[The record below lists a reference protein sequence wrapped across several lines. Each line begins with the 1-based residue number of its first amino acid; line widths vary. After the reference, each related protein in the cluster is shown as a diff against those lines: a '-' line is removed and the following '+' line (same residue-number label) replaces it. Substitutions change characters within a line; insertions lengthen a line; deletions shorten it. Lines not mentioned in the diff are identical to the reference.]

1 MGSKVG
7 VNTRSQKLTACPHK
21 KPSIVSL
28 FLLHPLHASDV
39 FGDSDCVFGQCPPPV
54 TVFKGR
60 LFVDTDKENDLRV
73 AIKQCVYDKK
83 DTIPAIVCVFS
94 TVRLGKIFTNCYR
107 KAR

>member
-1 MGSKVG
+1 MLVMYSEI
-7 VNTRSQKLTACPHK
+7 Q
-21 KPSIVSL
+21 IV
-28 FLLHPLHASDV
+28 FLDSAHPL
-39 FGDSDCVFGQCPPPV
+39 PPPV
-54 TVFKGR
+54 TAFKGR